1 MEAWENF
8 LSQEE
13 AEFGSETINKWLRT
27 LKILRFDA
35 CNLYLEAKDSFQ
47 ALWFE
52 EHIRPKAL
60 LKFFNNNKKR
70 IKIHL
75 SIASVVPSLST
86 DKKGKRGTKT
96 PTAAPQ
102 FSLSFDTLDPTCL
115 LEQFISG
122 PSNELSV
129 KVLTKLCYEAT
140 LHTPISSADPSSFN
154 PIFLYGP
161 KGTGKTHLLMAT
173 ADALKKRGLNVVYSR
188 AETFTGHVIT
198 AIRAGEMSAFRH
210 AYRSIDVLII
220 DDVQTFSR
228 KAATQEEFFHT
239 FNTLHLAGKQ
249 IILSANC
256 PPGNLDAIEPRLTSR
271 FEWGLTLP
279 LELQS
284 RSELAQIM
292 QLKADV
298 LNYKLSNKLSTFL
311 LDTFQSGSKALLKTL
326 QALILRTHL
335 HGSDGSRPIT
345 SITIP
350 QAEAILKDLIAEEQQ
365 ATLTSEKIVQYVAEQ
380 FGIRPEDVLKKGQS
394 RDCTLPRQIAM
405 YFCRHELKMP
415 FTKIG
420 HFFSK
425 DHSTVMSSVRLIE
438 TGVTNNES
446 EIVTPLHYIKKRLR
460 A

>member
-1 MEAWENF
+1 MEAWDNF
-8 LSQEE
+8 LNQEE
-13 AEFGSETINKWLRT
+13 AEFGAETINKWLRS
-27 LKILRFDA
+27 LKIQRFDA

-52 EHIRPKAL
+52 EHIRPKVL

-75 SIASVVPSLST
+75 SVATAVPAPPT
-86 DKKGKRGTKT
+86 DKKGKRNTKA
-96 PTAAPQ
+96 PPAPPQ

-115 LEQFISG
+115 LDQFIMG
-122 PSNELSV
+122 PSNELAA
-129 KVLTKLCYEAT
+129 KLLTKLCYEAT
-140 LHTPISSADPSSFN
+140 LHTPSSSADPSSFN
-154 PIFLYGP
+154 PIYLYGP

-173 ADALKKRGLNVVYSR
+173 ADALKKRGLNVIYSR

-210 AYRSIDVLII
+210 AYRSIDALII

-256 PPGNLDAIEPRLTSR
+256 PPGNLEAIEPRLTSR
-271 FEWGLTLP
+271 FEWGVTLP
-279 LELQS
+279 LEPQN
-284 RSELAQIM
+284 RNELAQIM
-292 QLKADV
+292 QLKAEA

-335 HGSDGSRPIT
+335 HGHDGTRPIT

-350 QAEAILKDLIAEEQQ
+350 QAESILKDLIAEEQK
-365 ATLTSEKIVQYVAEQ
+365 ATLTPEKIVQYVAEQ

-394 RDCTLPRQIAM
+394 RDCTLPRQISM
-405 YFCRHELKMP
+405 YFCRMELKMP

-438 TGVTNNES
+438 TGIANNES
-446 EIVTPLHYIKKRLR
+446 EIVTPIHYIKKRLH

>member
-8 LSQEE
+8 LIHEE
-13 AEFGSETINKWLRT
+13 AEFGAETINKWLRS
-27 LKILRFDA
+27 LKIQRFDA

-60 LKFFNNNKKR
+60 LKFYNNNKKR

-75 SIASVVPSLST
+75 SVASVFPEST
-86 DKKGKRGTKT
+86 SDKKNKRNSKA
-96 PTAAPQ
+96 PPAPPQ
-102 FSLSFDTLDPTCL
+102 FALTFDTLDPTCL
-115 LEQFISG
+115 LDQFILG
-122 PSNELSV
+122 PSNELAV
-129 KVLTKLCYEAT
+129 KVLIKLCQEAAP
-140 LHTPISSADPSSFN
+140 HTPASVIDPSSFN
-154 PIFLYGP
+154 PIYLYGP
-161 KGTGKTHLLMAT
+161 KGTGKTHLLMGT
-173 ADALKKRGLNVVYSR
+173 AEALKKRGLNVVYSR

-210 AYRSIDVLII
+210 AYRSIDALII
-220 DDVQTFSR
+220 DDVQNFSR
-228 KAATQEEFFHT
+228 KSATQEEFFHT

-256 PPGNLDAIEPRLTSR
+256 PPGNLEAIEPRLTSR

-279 LELQS
+279 LELQN
-284 RSELAQIM
+284 RDELALIM
-292 QLKADV
+292 QQKAEAYH
-298 LNYKLSNKLSTFL
+298 YKLSNKLSTFL

-335 HGSDGSRPIT
+335 NVNDGARPIT
-345 SITIP
+345 SVTIP
-350 QAEAILKDLIAEEQQ
+350 QAEAILKDLIAEEQKVS
-365 ATLTSEKIVQYVAEQ
+365 LTPEKIVQYVAEQ
-380 FGIRPEDVLKKGQS
+380 FGIRPEDVLRKGQS
-394 RDCTLPRQIAM
+394 RDCTLPRQISM
-405 YFCRHELKMP
+405 YLCRFELKMP

-438 TGVTNNES
+438 IGLTNNE
-446 EIVTPLHYIKKRLR
+446 EVIVTPLHYIKKKLQS
-460 A
+460 